1 MIYLSFIF
9 FNNIFLFQRKMTDT
23 DHFKIS
29 ALDWITYYEEQ
40 KAEAVVQVNAL
51 IFSFLIQ
58 NKIDAAQ
65 LAINKVPSDTVSK
78 IISTGKYDLLIFMS
92 DF

>member
-1 MIYLSFIF
+1 MV
-9 FNNIFLFQRKMTDT
+9 NGKKTETDQ
-23 DHFKIS
+23 FKIS

-78 IISTGKYDLLIFMS
+78 IITAGKYTLVFIYS
-92 DF
+92 